1 MVILRRHSLWLDHS
15 RSNHHRF
22 FVMVCVLISLTVF
35 DFANGQSGSGS
46 STAAPDV
53 QSTTLE
59 PPTPTLAPTGIPPTL
74 RPPTRSPSTV
84 ATTPIPTYSADS
96 EGSFQMKLIFFGAAF
111 GVFAIP
117 AILACI
123 CFAAR
128 HRRRLQA
135 IRALQENRANKSGDG
150 QFSIS
155 NISVQGGRG
164 DHGDA
169 GTPKGGVDVKQTCD
183 FNHTPPELSL
193 VPLTDCFPLVPF
205 EEDEAVLQEEFLSGQ
220 GLNSGLAAG
229 AGSVRVASKSAV
241 DLSNGDG
248 KMRSKSTRK
257 MGVEVA
263 LGKEIRPNDDD
274 DLNPF
279 DAKGSKSKGT
289 F

>member
-1 MVILRRHSLWLDHS
+1 MVILRRHSPWPCQGP
-15 RSNHHRF
+15 SNQALLA
-22 FVMVCVLISLTVF
+22 MVCVVISMISG
-35 DFANGQSGSGS
+35 FADGQSGSGS
-46 STAAPDV
+46 STAAPDAS
-53 QSTTLE
+53 STTLE
-59 PPTPTLAPTGIPPTL
+59 PSTSTAIPPTL
-74 RPPTRSPSTV
+74 RPPTRNPSALV
-84 ATTPIPTYSADS
+84 TTPAPTFSADS
-96 EGSFQMKLIFFGAAF
+96 EGSTQMKLIFFGAAF

-150 QFSIS
+150 QFSVSSIA
-155 NISVQGGRG
+155 VQGAGRG

-169 GTPKGGVDVKQTCD
+169 GTPKGGVDIKQTCD

-193 VPLTDCFPLVPF
+193 VPLTECFPLVPF
-205 EEDEAVLQEEFLSGQ
+205 EEDEAVLQDEFLSGQ
-220 GLNSGLAAG
+220 GLNSGFVSG
-229 AGSVRVASKSAV
+229 GVKVASKSAA

-248 KMRSKSTRK
+248 KLRSKSTRK
-257 MGVEVA
+257 LGVEVA
-263 LGKEIRPNDDD
+263 LGKEIRPNDED

-279 DAKGSKSKGT
+279 DTTKGMSRMKSKGT